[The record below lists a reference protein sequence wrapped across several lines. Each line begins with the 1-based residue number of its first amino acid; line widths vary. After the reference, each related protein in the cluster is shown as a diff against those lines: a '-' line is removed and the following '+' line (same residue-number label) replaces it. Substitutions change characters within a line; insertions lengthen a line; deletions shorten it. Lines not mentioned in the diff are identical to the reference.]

1 MQHLRFQGILPVFTR
16 VSEMPQT
23 AATAGDASED
33 RSTHSISMML
43 ENINR
48 GDHAEVNRLIS
59 RLYENSSYCRLMH
72 WAYGGLGRTGSQ
84 LDTSEA
90 VIQESMKQ
98 LAEKA
103 KRGRLETVDKR
114 ERLFGLLRLIVA
126 EKARD
131 FRRKAIVRG
140 AGQPQ
145 VSLNQP
151 RGDDSE
157 AGGLEDVLGDPASA
171 SEQERVDVQ
180 DLLQTL
186 LQRINSESSDPDLW
200 GKVFQGMLEGQSVAG
215 IAQKTQKTRT
225 QIDTIIEAIRKL
237 AKKLRGDD

>member
-1 MQHLRFQGILPVFTR
+1 
-16 VSEMPQT
+16 
-23 AATAGDASED
+23 
-33 RSTHSISMML
+33 
-43 ENINR
+43 
-48 GDHAEVNRLIS
+48 
-59 RLYENSSYCRLMH
+59 
-72 WAYGGLGRTGSQ
+72 
-84 LDTSEA
+84 
-90 VIQESMKQ
+90 
-98 LAEKA
+98 
-103 KRGRLETVDKR
+103 VDKR

-140 AGQPQ
+140 ANQPQ
-145 VSLNQP
+145 VSLDRP

-157 AGGLEDVLGDPASA
+157 AGCLEDVLGDPASA
-171 SEQERVDVQ
+171 SEQERIDVQ
-180 DLLQTL
+180 DLLQAL